1 MARILAL
8 IMMCF
13 ITLSMTAGTAA
24 HAAEPLIICLDADT
38 ASDPGHMAE
47 EADQLPDDGKARP
60 HQHGGCHGHHQ
71 VAEPAG
77 NGVGK
82 SWSTDDIPSLMAR
95 ADNLASADPDPALR
109 PPIA

>member
-13 ITLSMTAGTAA
+13 ITLSMTAGTVA
-24 HAAEPLIICLDADT
+24 HAAEPLIICLGADT
-38 ASDPGHMAE
+38 ASDSTHLAE
-47 EADQLPDDGKARP
+47 DGDQLPDDGKARP

-71 VAEPAG
+71 VAEPVG
-77 NGVGK
+77 NGVAK
-82 SWSTDDIPSLMAR
+82 SWSTSDIPSLMAR
-95 ADNLASADPDPALR
+95 ADDLASAAPDPALR